1 MQFCIGI
8 IYCTNVQPVHYKCD
22 VGMIQGVRSG
32 GIKADWSPSL
42 ATFMLLRL
50 QRIDIRLSLKHFML
64 RRYHLHSALIPLEIV
79 WL

>member
-1 MQFCIGI
+1 MQFCIDR
-8 IYCTNVQPVHYKCD
+8 IYCTNVQPVYYKCD
-22 VGMIQGVRSG
+22 EGMRQEVR

-50 QRIDIRLSLKHFML
+50 QRIDIPFSWKHFML
-64 RRYHLHSALIPLEIV
+64 RRYHLQSALIPLGIV